1 MAYNPE
7 VWGPHFWFFLQSM
20 AVHYPTTPNDLLKK
34 KYYNLFENLP
44 LFVPH
49 EKIGN
54 DLIELFDKY
63 PVSPYLENRE
73 SLLKYIHF
81 IHNKINEKI
90 GKPLISFDEAQKNY
104 YDAYIPKELQEH
116 KNKKLYKKIATITL
130 IIFLIVLV
138 YMGYKSSST

>member
-1 MAYNPE
+1 MAFNPD

-20 AVHYPTTPNDLLKK
+20 AIHYPKTPNDLLKK
-34 KYYNLFENLP
+34 KYYNFFENLP

-63 PVSPYLENRE
+63 PVSPYLENRD

-90 GKPLISFDEAQKNY
+90 GKPLIAFDEAQKKY
-104 YDAYIPKELQEH
+104 YDAYIPKELQEQ
-116 KNKKLYKKIATITL
+116 KNKKLYKKIATVSL
-130 IIFLIVLV
+130 IMFLIVLA